1 MKEQMI
7 LDLQR
12 AVKEGEWIA
21 IPLPAVLPE
30 GLEAGSHPHDV
41 RKWLLALAAFP
52 DKWVNRLFSVGGI
65 RLDNGRLLLKAYPH
79 VDLAAHPL
87 LAGAPGSMRAAG
99 GMDAPSILYEDDH
112 CLVADKPS
120 GMAVHP
126 SRPGHYGTLD
136 EWVLRH
142 ALMRGQA
149 TLLRH
154 IHRLDDDTAGPVLY
168 AKHDLAQWRLDEA
181 MRDKR
186 IDRRYEALVEGP
198 VKRDTGTV
206 NAPIGK
212 DRHHRS
218 RRRITPEGD
227 HAVTHYEVL
236 HRTPEASLV
245 TLQLETGRTHQIRV
259 HMAHLGHPL
268 IGDTLYGARRCSS
281 LTHQA
286 LHGKELSF
294 PHPWLS
300 HTVTVY
306 SVRPAWWTAAAQE
319 LGLL

>member
-1 MKEQMI
+1 MV

-12 AVKEGEWIA
+12 AAREGEWIA

-30 GLEAGSHPHDV
+30 GLDAGSHPHDV
-41 RKWLLALAAFP
+41 RKWLLALAVFP
-52 DKWVNRLFSVGGI
+52 DKWINRLFSVGGI
-65 RLDNGRLLLKAYPH
+65 RLDSGRLLLKAYPH
-79 VDLAAHPL
+79 VDLNAHPL
-87 LAGAPGSMRAAG
+87 LAGVPEKRNVEGL
-99 GMDAPSILYEDDH
+99 DEPVILYEDDH

-126 SRPGHYGTLD
+126 SRPGHSGTLD

-142 ALMRGQA
+142 ALETGQA
-149 TLLRH
+149 ALLRH

-186 IDRRYEALVEGP
+186 IDRRYEALVEGA
-198 VKRDTGTV
+198 VKADRGKV

-218 RRRITPEGD
+218 RRRITPDGD
-227 HAVTHYEVL
+227 HAVTHYQVL
-236 HRTPEASLV
+236 HRAPAASLV

-268 IGDTLYGARRCSS
+268 IGDTLYGARRQSS

-286 LHGKELSF
+286 LHGIELTF

-300 HTVTVY
+300 HTVAVK
-306 SVRPAWWTAAAQE
+306 SVRPAWWTAAARK
-319 LGLL
+319 LGLLQK